1 MPTFP
6 TKKSSPARDRLAECL
21 NARSEAEAKIAEV
34 NASLNRLANHENEVA
49 EAERSL
55 AELDSA
61 EASATLEWARAR
73 EGDAPAPNADRREEI
88 SKALAVA
95 RAQAA
100 AAVRARAALTAEL
113 NAATQPLSGISVW
126 SSVAIAQIVCEEVEP
141 LFNDLID
148 AQRNLAAKI
157 ERVGQMREFVIAAA
171 ERLPKGS
178 EEARQVYVSA
188 EALANDTQRAM
199 SVHEAPL
206 NVELS

>member
-21 NARSEAEAKIAEV
+21 NERSEAEAKISEV

-61 EASATLEWARAR
+61 ETRATLEWARAR
-73 EGDAPAPNADRREEI
+73 EGDAPAATG
-88 SKALAVA
+88 
-95 RAQAA
+95 
-100 AAVRARAALTAEL
+100 RARAALTAEL
-113 NAATQPLSGISVW
+113 NAAAQPLSGISVW

-206 NVELS
+206 NLELS